1 MIPTEERPDQLNAKS
16 RHLQSLLLQHKR
28 SSDKII
34 HYFLAAYFVFGL
46 CLAFFYDTWFI
57 AIGVGGLTLLA
68 FYSAQLLLPDS
79 NIYQYVLGAALGIFM
94 AQFIY
99 QMHGMFEMHFVAFIS
114 SAVLIIYQNWRLQIP
129 LTIVVVVHHG
139 IFGYL
144 QFAGVKDIFFTTMPY
159 MDVETFVI
167 HILLAAIVF
176 FIGGLWAYR
185 LNKYKI
191 ISIDQTFQLGLLL
204 EKEKHNGEQ
213 RISQERIA
221 QSEANLRAVF
231 NNTDVGFI
239 LMDCDYKLISFNEIA
254 NSFSRHI
261 MGKPMAAGGS
271 YLEYVPAKRK
281 EMINR
286 SLGRVLNKEVLQY
299 EIDYP
304 GTRNA
309 AHLWLH
315 ISMHPVTDEQQNL
328 IGISVS
334 LNDISEIKR
343 HEQQLVHEK
352 AKKQIEITEA
362 VFIAQ
367 EKERSALG
375 RELHDNVNQLLA
387 AATLYTQ
394 TARRSEAERDELL
407 KTSESYTKQAVE
419 EIRKLSKHL
428 VTPRL
433 NDFGLINSI
442 RGLAEDLML
451 VHELRIHI
459 SSANFEESDYDEKF
473 KLNLLRIVQEQIN
486 NALKYAQA
494 ENIEIHFAVNDDHLL
509 ISTIDDGIGFSMS
522 QRTKGVG
529 LTNMI
534 SRTELY
540 RGEIS
545 ITAAPDEG
553 CFIAIRFPLADLEKK
568 AGKKVLEDKGLKV
581 E

>member
-1 MIPTEERPDQLNAKS
+1 MQQTIITEERSDQRNAES
-16 RHLQSLLLQHKR
+16 QHLQNILLQYRK
-28 SSDKII
+28 SSDKTI
-34 HYFLAAYFVFGL
+34 HYFLAAYFLFGL
-46 CLAFFYDTWFI
+46 CLAFFYDTWLI
-57 AIGVGGLTLLA
+57 ATGIGGLALLA
-68 FYSAQLLLPDS
+68 FYSTRLLLPNS
-79 NIYQYVLGAALGIFM
+79 NAYQYVLSVVLGIFM

-129 LTIVVVVHHG
+129 LTIVVIAHHAL
-139 IFGYL
+139 FGYL
-144 QFAGVKDIFFTTMPY
+144 QFSGASDVYFTSMPY

-167 HILLAAIVF
+167 HILLAGIVF

-191 ISIDQTFQLGLLL
+191 ASIGQTFQLGLLL
-204 EKEKHNGEQ
+204 EKEKHNEEQ
-213 RISQERIA
+213 RRSQERIA
-221 QSEANLRAVF
+221 KSEANLRGVF

-239 LMDCDYKLISFNEIA
+239 LMDLEYRLISFNGIA
-254 NSFSRHI
+254 STFSNHI
-261 MGKPMAAGGS
+261 MGHPLVAGGS
-271 YLEYVPAKRK
+271 YLDHVPENRK
-281 EMINR
+281 EMISS
-286 SLGRVLNKEVLQY
+286 SLKRVLNREVLQY

-304 GTRNA
+304 GLRNA
-309 AHLWLH
+309 GQLWLH
-315 ISMHPVTDEQQNL
+315 ISMHPVTDDRQNL

-334 LNDISEIKR
+334 LSNISQIKR
-343 HEQQLVHEK
+343 HEQQLASEK

-367 EKERSALG
+367 EKERSELG

-394 TARRSEAERDELL
+394 TARRTDAERDELL
-407 KTSESYTKQAVE
+407 KTSETYTKKAVE

-442 RGLAEDLML
+442 RGIAEDLML
-451 VHELRIHI
+451 VHELRINI
-459 SSANFEESDYDEKF
+459 SSFNFEETHYDEKF
-473 KLNLLRIVQEQIN
+473 KLNILRIVQEQIN
-486 NALKYAQA
+486 NTLKYAQA
-494 ENIEIHFAVNDDHLL
+494 ENIDIHFSVHDDHLL
-509 ISTIDDGIGFSMS
+509 ITTSDDGVGFSMT

-540 RGEIS
+540 RGEI
-545 ITAAPDEG
+545 TFDAAPDQG
-553 CFIAIRFPLADLEKK
+553 CFIAIRFPLAELGQDTDREALV
-568 AGKKVLEDKGLKV
+568 A
-581 E
+581 